1 MKRLWCRL
9 RELWID
15 DYEEYDT
22 MQLSRRDKSSLLYGA
37 FMICALTIIA
47 VCIIYNVKVAKAN
60 EQTEQE
66 MYTFLNTVTTY
77 LTAATDDE
85 YMEIAEQI
93 RDDLVLSKFSQNI
106 EEYVHYIPNTA
117 NGCCAEQEYYS
128 AQAYLICTNTGELYP
143 LDIYDAGEDPSNKE
157 YGYTSMRFAYD
168 EVSETNAHIML
179 LPDENRSSVTFSQ
192 GRGIV
197 SIHRMKGLFCDGC
210 IDKILAAV
218 DNNLMPEYVLFD
230 PANMVYYSIS
240 EGTQAIGNYTLT
252 TTYNSKDYEIEVV
265 YANE

>member
-1 MKRLWCRL
+1 
-9 RELWID
+9 
-15 DYEEYDT
+15 
-22 MQLSRRDKSSLLYGA
+22 
-37 FMICALTIIA
+37 
-47 VCIIYNVKVAKAN
+47 
-60 EQTEQE
+60 
-66 MYTFLNTVTTY
+66 
-77 LTAATDDE
+77 
-85 YMEIAEQI
+85 
-93 RDDLVLSKFSQNI
+93 
-106 EEYVHYIPNTA
+106 
-117 NGCCAEQEYYS
+117 
-128 AQAYLICTNTGELYP
+128 
-143 LDIYDAGEDPSNKE
+143 
-157 YGYTSMRFAYD
+157 MRFAYD

-252 TTYNSKDYEIEVV
+252 TTYISKGYEIEVV